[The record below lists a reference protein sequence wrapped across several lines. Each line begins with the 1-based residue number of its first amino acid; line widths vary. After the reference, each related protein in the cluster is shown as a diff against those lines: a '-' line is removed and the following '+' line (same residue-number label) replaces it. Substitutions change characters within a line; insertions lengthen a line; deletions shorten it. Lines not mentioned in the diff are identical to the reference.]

1 MDAALSRNNSAATR
15 FAGCG
20 GERAE
25 SGIRSIWSPETRLIA
40 HLSPPRRAF
49 FAPLQITPSV
59 FCIGSGFSA
68 ERDVI
73 MSAINS
79 LTSALNSGSS
89 SSSTSGASAA
99 ASLTPDDFIKFMV
112 TELQNQDPTDPT
124 DANQMLSQMS
134 EIGQLQSADTLQSSL
149 TSMVQQN
156 QVASA
161 SAMIGKLVQG
171 TDANQNPLAGIV
183 SAVQVSS
190 SGVNL
195 TLSTGATLPMNNV
208 TAITNAPTTATTATS
223 SAAPS

>member
-1 MDAALSRNNSAATR
+1 
-15 FAGCG
+15 
-20 GERAE
+20 
-25 SGIRSIWSPETRLIA
+25 
-40 HLSPPRRAF
+40 
-49 FAPLQITPSV
+49 
-59 FCIGSGFSA
+59 
-68 ERDVI
+68 
-73 MSAINS
+73 
-79 LTSALNSGSS
+79 
-89 SSSTSGASAA
+89 
-99 ASLTPDDFIKFMV
+99 
-112 TELQNQDPTDPT
+112 
-124 DANQMLSQMS
+124 MLSQMS